1 MKKNLIIIS
10 FIICIILLTI
20 SITSAIEVNKNQ
32 SIENKESPL
41 YKIRTRQVLGDRLK
55 ELIECIKAKFLGE
68 RMFFLPFQWLKNII
82 NADNFNID
90 KPTNDIT
97 MCKSCATGP
106 CYPSCSC

>member
-41 YKIRTRQVLGDRLK
+41 YKIRTRQVLGNRLK
-55 ELIECIKAKFLGE
+55 ELIECIKARFLGE
-68 RMFFLPFQWLKNII
+68 RMFFLPFHWILENIKLK
-82 NADNFNID
+82 DNTYNGPTSHGYPTCD
-90 KPTNDIT
+90 KPSYIV
-97 MCKSCATGP
+97 CFS
-106 CYPSCSC
+106 